1 MGTLILRWFVSR
13 RVRQAVDMCRQV
25 RKLIG
30 AQRDLLSPEEIQE
43 ISKAARELSNA
54 IAAGERLE
62 GIEKLMQNLEK
73 VANANLKPY
82 PSASLRENIE
92 VVLVTGAVVLALRTF
107 FFQPMVIPSGS
118 AQPTLWGI
126 TSEDLRGR
134 SEVKIPHG
142 FERLLQSCWSGV
154 HYFQAVAQA
163 DGRLRVGPTE
173 KFFRF
178 INRQTLWVGDKRYTF
193 WFTPDPPDAP
203 QDLRQRAG
211 LMDSQMIKKG
221 EEFIKL
227 KVISGDHL
235 FVNRFIY
242 NFRQPRRG
250 EIIVFY
256 SDHIPDLIEET
267 HYIKRLIARGGEH
280 VRIGNDRHV
289 YINGE
294 RLDASTPGFEN
305 VYSFDRFDP
314 IPPPERDHYSG
325 HVNNTIAEKNGGG
338 SNLAPLFQDETTV
351 FVVRTNHYLAFG
363 DNTMNSK
370 DGRSWGD
377 FPQELVMGRASF
389 VFWPIG
395 DRDHAPSRFGWG
407 YR

>member
-1 MGTLILRWFVSR
+1 MGTLILRWFLSKK
-13 RVRQAVDMCRQV
+13 VRQAVDMCRQV

-54 IAAGERLE
+54 IVAGDRQE
-62 GIEKLMQNLEK
+62 GIEKQMKNLEK

-82 PSASLRENIE
+82 PSAALRENIE
-92 VVLVTGAVVLALRTF
+92 VFLVTGAVVLALRTF
-107 FFQPMVIPSGS
+107 FFQPMAIPSGS

-134 SEVKIPHG
+134 PDIKVPHG
-142 FERLLQSCWSGV
+142 IDRLIQSCWSGV
-154 HYFQAVAQA
+154 HYFHAVAQA
-163 DGRLRVGPTE
+163 DGVLKIGPTE
-173 KFFRF
+173 KFSKF
-178 INRQTLWVGDKRYTF
+178 INQQTLWVGDKPYKFRF
-193 WFTPDPPDAP
+193 APDPPDSP
-203 QDLRQRAG
+203 QDLATRSG
-211 LMDSQMIKKG
+211 LSSGQMIRKG
-221 EEFIKL
+221 EEFVKL
-227 KVISGDHL
+227 KVVSGDHL

-242 NFRQPRRG
+242 NLHPPRRG
-250 EIIVFY
+250 DIIVFY
-256 SDHIPDLIEET
+256 SDHIPGLIEET
-267 HYIKRLIARGGEH
+267 HYIKRLIALGGER

-289 YINGE
+289 YINGD

-305 VYSFDRFDP
+305 VYSFDP
-314 IPPPERDHYSG
+314 KQPPERDRYSG
-325 HVNNTIAEKNGGG
+325 HVNNFISARNLGG
-338 SNLAPLFQDETTV
+338 NLAPLFPDEKTE
-351 FVVRTNHYLAFG
+351 FVVRAHHCLAFG

-370 DGRSWGD
+370 DGRDWGD

-395 DRDHAPSRFGWG
+395 DRDYAPSRFGWG

>member
-1 MGTLILRWFVSR
+1 MGTSILRWFLSKK
-13 RVRQAVDMCRQV
+13 VRQAADMCRQV

-54 IAAGERLE
+54 IAAGDRLE
-62 GIEKLMQNLEK
+62 GIEKQIKNLEK
-73 VANANLKPY
+73 VANEKLKPY

-92 VVLVTGAVVLALRTF
+92 VFLVTGAVVLALRTF
-107 FFQPMVIPSGS
+107 FFQPMAIPSGS

-126 TSEDLRGR
+126 TPEDLRG
-134 SEVKIPHG
+134 SPDVKVPHG
-142 FERLLQSCWSGV
+142 LERLIQSCWSGV
-154 HYFQAVAQA
+154 HYFHAVALA
-163 DGRLRVGPTE
+163 DGELRVGPTE
-173 KFFRF
+173 KFCGF
-178 INRQTLWVGDKRYTF
+178 INRQTLWVGEKRYPF
-193 WFTPDPPDAP
+193 WFTPDPPDSP
-203 QDLRQRAG
+203 QDLASRTG
-211 LMDSQMIKKG
+211 LRPGRMIRKG

-227 KVISGDHL
+227 KVVSGDHL

-242 NFRQPRRG
+242 NFRPPQRG

-256 SDHIPDLIEET
+256 SDHVPGLIEET

-289 YINGE
+289 YINGDQ
-294 RLDASTPGFEN
+294 LDASTPGFEN
-305 VYSFDRFDP
+305 VYSFDPKR
-314 IPPPERDHYSG
+314 PPERDRYSG
-325 HVNNTIAEKNGGG
+325 HLNNFIARQYGGG
-338 SNLAPLFQDETTV
+338 DLAPLFPDEKSE
-351 FVVRTNHYLAFG
+351 FVVRANHYLAFG

-370 DGRSWGD
+370 DGRDWGD
-377 FPQELVMGRASF
+377 FPRELVMGRASF

>member
-1 MGTLILRWFVSR
+1 MGTLILRWFLSKK
-13 RVRQAVDMCRQV
+13 VRQALDMCRQV

-54 IAAGERLE
+54 MAAGDRLE
-62 GIEKLMQNLEK
+62 GIEKQMKNLEK
-73 VANANLKPY
+73 VANENLKPY

-92 VVLVTGAVVLALRTF
+92 VFLVTGAVVLALRTF
-107 FFQPMVIPSGS
+107 FFQPMAIPSGS

-134 SEVKIPHG
+134 PDVKVPHG
-142 FERLLQSCWSGV
+142 FDRFIQSCWSGF
-154 HYFQAVAQA
+154 HYFHAIAQA
-163 DGRLRVGPTE
+163 DGELRVGPTE
-173 KFFRF
+173 KFSRF
-178 INRQTLWVGDKRYTF
+178 INRQTLWVGEKPYTF
-193 WFTPDPPDAP
+193 SFTPDPPDAP
-203 QDLRQRAG
+203 QDLASRAG
-211 LMDSQMIKKG
+211 LRPGQMIRKG

-227 KVISGDHL
+227 KVVSGDHL

-242 NFRQPRRG
+242 NFRPPHRG

-256 SDHIPDLIEET
+256 SDHVPGLIEET
-267 HYIKRLIARGGEH
+267 HYIKRLIARSGEH

-305 VYSFDRFDP
+305 VYGFDP
-314 IPPPERDHYSG
+314 KRPPERDHYSG
-325 HVNNTIAEKNGGG
+325 HVNNFIARHHGAGD
-338 SNLAPLFQDETTV
+338 LAPWFPDEKSE
-351 FVVRTNHYLAFG
+351 FVVRANHYLAFG

-370 DGRSWGD
+370 DGRDWGD

-395 DRDHAPSRFGWG
+395 DRDQAPSRFGWG

>member
-1 MGTLILRWFVSR
+1 
-13 RVRQAVDMCRQV
+13 MCRQV

-43 ISKAARELSNA
+43 ISKAARELSSA
-54 IAAGERLE
+54 IAAGDRQD
-62 GIEKLMQNLEK
+62 GIEKQMKNLEK

-92 VVLVTGAVVLALRTF
+92 VFLVTGAVVLALRTF
-107 FFQPMVIPSGS
+107 FFQPMAIPSGS

-134 SEVKIPHG
+134 PDTKVPHG
-142 FERLLQSCWSGV
+142 IDRLIQSCWSGV
-154 HYFQAVAQA
+154 HYFRAVAQE
-163 DGRLRVGPTE
+163 DGELRVGPTE
-173 KFFRF
+173 KFGKF
-178 INRQTLWVGDKRYTF
+178 INRQTLWVGDRPYRF

-211 LMDSQMIKKG
+211 LIDGQMIKKG

-227 KVISGDHL
+227 KVVSGDHL
-235 FVNRFIY
+235 FVNRSIY
-242 NFRQPRRG
+242 NFRPPRRG

-256 SDHIPDLIEET
+256 SDHVPGLIEET
-267 HYIKRLIARGGEH
+267 HYIKRLIARGGER

-289 YINGE
+289 YINGN

-305 VYSFDRFDP
+305 VYSFDP
-314 IPPPERDHYSG
+314 KQPPERDHYSG
-325 HVNNTIAEKNGGG
+325 HVNNFVSGRNFGG
-338 SNLAPLFQDETTV
+338 NLAPLFPDEKTD
-351 FVVRTNHYLAFG
+351 FVVRPNHCLAFG

-370 DGRSWGD
+370 DGRDWGD
-377 FPQELVMGRASF
+377 FPQELVMGRAGF